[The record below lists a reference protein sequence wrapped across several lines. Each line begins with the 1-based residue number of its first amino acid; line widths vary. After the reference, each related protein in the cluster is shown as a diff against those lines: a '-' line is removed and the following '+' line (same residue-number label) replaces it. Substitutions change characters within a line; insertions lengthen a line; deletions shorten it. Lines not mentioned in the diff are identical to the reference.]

1 MTAPVVTI
9 EFYGIPRARAGRS
22 ELTVRAATVADALA
36 AVAAA
41 APQLA
46 ELCMADGR
54 LAPQYVLSQDGQ
66 RFLTDPAERL
76 RPGDRLLLLSAD
88 AGG

>member
-1 MTAPVVTI
+1 VSVPTVTV
-9 EFYGIPRARAGRS
+9 EFYGVPRARAGRG

-36 AVAAA
+36 AVAAQC
-41 APQLA
+41 PDLA
-46 ELCMADGR
+46 GVCFADGR
-54 LAPQYVLSQDGQ
+54 LAPHYVLSLDGQ

>member
-1 MTAPVVTI
+1 MTAPAVTV

-22 ELTVRAATVADALA
+22 KLTVRAATVGDALA
-36 AVAAA
+36 AVVAA

-46 ELCMADGR
+46 GLCLADGR
-54 LAPQYVLSQDGQ
+54 MAPQYVLSLDGQ